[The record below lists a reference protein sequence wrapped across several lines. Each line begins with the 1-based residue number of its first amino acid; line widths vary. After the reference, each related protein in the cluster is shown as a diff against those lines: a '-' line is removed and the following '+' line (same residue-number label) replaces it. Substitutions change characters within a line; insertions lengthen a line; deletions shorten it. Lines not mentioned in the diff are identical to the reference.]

1 MTSLFQILGF
11 RCWDG
16 NSECENVNLT
26 IYFLSR
32 SHCVH
37 VGASGAC
44 AGGGGGLSS
53 RKPRLLLSSWAE
65 PAPGARQLLAA
76 RGISSAVRLAE
87 LCSPREAGHKPTHLH
102 TQCAVCRLDTFP
114 HLVSCRW
121 LWTRLNKTID
131 TLIYRHYRI
140 FSTYPSIHCGA
151 VLHKI
156 DGNRNSVLWFSQ
168 LSSRENYTTEFLSPN
183 ILWRKKLSGH
193 YLVSFR
199 YIYLSSY
206 AYAESR
212 LYNIYTIILQTESQA
227 RPH

>member
-1 MTSLFQILGF
+1 MSAQARTAELPSLWPEARTARRKPELQTLQHWLIICCHHHPHLWLVRVTSLLQILGF

-121 LWTRLNKTID
+121 LWTRLNKTIID
-131 TLIYRHYRI
+131 TLIYRH
-140 FSTYPSIHCGA
+140 
-151 VLHKI
+151 
-156 DGNRNSVLWFSQ
+156 
-168 LSSRENYTTEFLSPN
+168 
-183 ILWRKKLSGH
+183 
-193 YLVSFR
+193 
-199 YIYLSSY
+199 
-206 AYAESR
+206 
-212 LYNIYTIILQTESQA
+212 
-227 RPH
+227 